1 MLPEVEGAKMYEER
15 IAHHLFLIAQRSED
29 LSRKMDKISKSLER
43 IADALEKKDTGVLL
57 EEEDG

>member
-1 MLPEVEGAKMYEER
+1 MYEER